1 MLDKIKE
8 LLPIGTVVSLK
19 NGTKKLMVFGILQ
32 SIQEQSD
39 KEYDYIV
46 GITVQ
51 VFNLCVHYK
60 FSYISVL

>member
-39 KEYDYIV
+39 KEYDYIGV
-46 GITVQ
+46 LIRKEIWDRTINICLITMM
-51 VFNLCVHYK
+51 
-60 FSYISVL
+60 